1 MDENY
6 SQEKIDNVIKEIK
19 NNLMQMVLLNKVN
32 RLLYYG
38 ISQKDLNTLG
48 SSITTF
54 KNQTNDISDYT
65 EEVLKLAERIYSITD
80 EANVYRANGLIS
92 RYELDKVI
100 NKANEIIK
108 NINIGLQQCQEE
120 QTKISLVLDE
130 VLNSIERDVNPYYK
144 YKNDDEE
151 WE

>member
-32 RLLYYG
+32 RLFYYG

-100 NKANEIIK
+100 NKANEIIT